1 MKRESE
7 QEIEQLEEEVKQEVK
22 EEDKGSDAEDNN
34 DLKPGYKKYPPKCR
48 IAIIAGYNGTN
59 FSGSQK

>member
-7 QEIEQLEEEVKQEVK
+7 QEVDKLEAEVKQEAN
-22 EEDKGSDAEDNN
+22 EEEKGSDAED
-34 DLKPGYKKYPPKCR
+34 KPQAPGFKKYPPKCR

>member
-7 QEIEQLEEEVKQEVK
+7 QEIEQLEAEVKRDAKE
-22 EEDKGSDAEDNN
+22 EEDKGSDAEDNQ
-34 DLKPGYKKYPPKCR
+34 KPGYKKYPPKCR